1 MKKSREA
8 ARQFEQLLEIM
19 ACLRSPVGCPWDR
32 SRSKE
37 DIINYFLEEVVDV
50 DVVNDIYEY
59 FREAETD
66 NLEKAMD
73 EMPDYS
79 ETEIRLVRI
88 KFFSEMAN

>member
-1 MKKSREA
+1 MDA
-8 ARQFEQLLEIM
+8 DTINEIY
-19 ACLRSPVGCPWDR
+19 D
-32 SRSKE
+32 
-37 DIINYFLEEVVDV
+37 
-50 DVVNDIYEY
+50 Y

-73 EMPDYS
+73 ELPDYS